1 MEEFNTEHFGI
12 LRYDA
17 GQIIHF
23 PAGLP
28 AFDNERGFLPIE
40 DPSKA
45 PVVFLQ
51 SLSQPGL
58 VFITL
63 PVLAIDPTYQLMM
76 AEDDIEALDL
86 PVADQPKIGAEVLCL
101 AIVTIFEDYP
111 PTANLMA
118 PIVVNLATKN
128 ALQAIQTE
136 SGYSHQ
142 HLLPVQKG
150 EE

>member
-1 MEEFNTEHFGI
+1 MEEFNTEHFGA

-28 AFDNERGFLPIE
+28 AFDEERGFLPIE

-63 PVLAIDPTYQLMM
+63 PVLAIDPNYKLMIDE
-76 AEDDIEALDL
+76 EDLAALDL
-86 PVADQPKIGAEVLCL
+86 PVDEQPKIGAEVLCL
-101 AIVTIFEDYP
+101 AIVTLIEDYP

-118 PIVVNLATKN
+118 PIIVNLATRN
-128 ALQAIQTE
+128 ALQAIQTG

-142 HLLPVQKG
+142 YLLPVHKG
-150 EE
+150 EK